1 MTVTFL
7 GLGSNMG
14 DREENLLNALARI
27 HETCNIID
35 YSSIY
40 NTVPVG
46 FKEQGDFLNMVVK
59 VDIHDLSPM
68 NVLRCVKKIEKDMG
82 RQPSFRWG
90 PRPIDIDILYI
101 EGVSVD
107 TDLLTIPHKE
117 MFNRYFVLVPL
128 LELVETITINGVS
141 IRIEERIGSIQESSG
156 ESAETALALYKSRN
170 SYTCNGQN

>member
-14 DREENLLNALARI
+14 DREENLLQALARI

-46 FKEQGDFLNMVVK
+46 FKEQDDFLNLVVQ
-59 VDIHDLSPM
+59 VDIRDLSPM
-68 NVLRCVKKIEKDMG
+68 DLLIQLKKIEKEQG
-82 RQPSFRWG
+82 RQKSIRWG

-101 EGVSVD
+101 EGVSVE
-107 TDLLTIPHKE
+107 TELLTIPHRE
-117 MFNRYFVLVPL
+117 LLNRYFVLVPL
-128 LELVETITINGVS
+128 LELVETLTIKGTT
-141 IRIEERIGSIQESSG
+141 IGIEEHINSMQESSG
-156 ESAETALALYKSRN
+156 ESADTALTLYKSRN
-170 SYTCNGQN
+170 SYTFDGKN